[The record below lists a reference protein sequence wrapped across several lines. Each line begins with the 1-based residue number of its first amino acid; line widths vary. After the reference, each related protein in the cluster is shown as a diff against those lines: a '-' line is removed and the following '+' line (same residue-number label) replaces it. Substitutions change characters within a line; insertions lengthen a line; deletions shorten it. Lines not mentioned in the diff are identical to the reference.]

1 MSVISGGQG
10 DSGSTPGEPLPQQQG
25 EPQQGESVPQRV
37 VIAIGL
43 PGAGK
48 STWFRTH
55 SVEPISSDALR
66 VLLADDVDEQ
76 GHQDDI
82 FRAARF
88 LLKLRLRM
96 GRPVTCIDATNL
108 LASHRRDFIEIGQRH
123 NCRIEALFFDV
134 PLEICLKR
142 NAGRNRRVPE
152 DVMRVM
158 AQAMDRPSLQEGFHQ
173 ITIVGSNGEV
183 ADS

>member
-1 MSVISGGQG
+1 M
-10 DSGSTPGEPLPQQQG
+10 
-25 EPQQGESVPQRV
+25 
-37 VIAIGL
+37 IAIGL

-96 GRPVTCIDATNL
+96 GRPVTYIDATNL
-108 LASHRRDFIEIGQRH
+108 LASHRRDFIEIGRRYD
-123 NCRIEALFFDV
+123 CRVEALFFDL
-134 PLEICLKR
+134 PLEVCLRR

-158 AQAMDRPSLQEGFHQ
+158 AQAMDRPSLEEGFDQ
-173 ITIVGSNGEV
+173 ITIIGPDGEV